1 MPISSNKVTIDLD
14 AVEQSSSRGHALD
27 FPRTAVSDAIE
38 AALKFLS
45 GFINWIW
52 ILLVLVIV
60 VNVVMRYALGVNY
73 VWVEELQWHMYA
85 VGFMIGIGYAVMH
98 DAHVRVDVLANGFSR
113 RTRAVIELLGIVL
126 ILLPLAY
133 IIVSY
138 AIPFVE
144 RAYIRNEGSSAPG
157 GINHRWV
164 IKSVI
169 IVAFVYLGLAAFAR
183 LTRVSAFLFGFP
195 RARATAQ
202 DR

>member
-1 MPISSNKVTIDLD
+1 MPISSKKVTIDLA

-27 FPRTAVSDAIE
+27 FPRTRVSDLIE
-38 AALKFLS
+38 GTLKFIS

-52 ILLVLVIV
+52 IVLVLVIV
-60 VNVVMRYALGVNY
+60 VNVVMRYAVGVNY

-98 DAHVRVDVLANGFSR
+98 DAHVRVDVLANTFSK
-113 RTRAVIELLGIVL
+113 RTRAVIELLGIAL

-133 IIVSY
+133 IIVTY

-144 RAYIRNEGSSAPG
+144 RSYIRNEGSSAPG
-157 GINHRWV
+157 GINNRWV

-169 IVAFVYLGLAAFAR
+169 VIAFVYLGLAAFAR